1 MTDLTALTDADL
13 DTLRAGVLAETECR
27 QRLTAIPAQVAD
39 LAARYITD
47 GGDPAD
53 LTAAL
58 PT

>member
-1 MTDLTALTDADL
+1 MTDLTALPDADL
-13 DTLRAGVLAETECR
+13 DTLRAGVLAEAERR
-27 QRLTAIPAQVAD
+27 QRLAATPGQVAD

>member
-1 MTDLTALTDADL
+1 MTDADL
-13 DTLRAGVLAETECR
+13 DTLRAGVLAETERR
-27 QRLTAIPAQVAD
+27 QRLAATPGQVAD